1 MGSVRKSPRNAG
13 RWEARYRDSAGRQRT
28 QTLDSRA
35 SAKAWLSTTEA
46 DMQRGGWID
55 PRLTA
60 TKLEVIAV
68 RWLDANPGKRAG
80 SIARDRSI
88 LTNHILPALG
98 HRAVGAVTQS
108 DVQRLVN
115 DWAARCSPS
124 TVLRHYAC
132 MRGLFSYAASCDLIT
147 RSPCRTVR
155 LPEARPREAQILD
168 TGQLERLADA
178 MGPYGAMLYLAALG
192 LRWGEIAG
200 LRVGDV
206 DFLRGTV
213 TVVKQRT
220 RGEKGRMIEQDP
232 KTRAGRR
239 SLSIPDWVTAML
251 SEHLVKGGLTGRDIS
266 ALVFVSPGHEPLH
279 YSNWR
284 RRVWLP
290 ACAAAGLYQLTFHDL
305 KHTAATVL
313 VEEGVDVKTAQVRLG
328 HASPLTTLGIYAQV
342 TERADRMAADRVGDR
357 LRPRSDG
364 STIGRHQSTSRP
376 QDA

>member
-1 MGSVRKSPRNAG
+1 MGSVRKSPRNVG
-13 RWEARYRDSAGRQRT
+13 RWEARYRDSGGRQRT
-28 QTLDSRA
+28 QTFDSRA

-60 TKLEVIAV
+60 TKLEVVAV
-68 RWLDANPGKRAG
+68 YWLNANPAKRAG
-80 SIARDRSI
+80 SLARDQSI
-88 LTNHILPALG
+88 LTNHVLPTLG
-98 HRAVGAVTQS
+98 HRAVGAVTQG
-108 DVQRLVN
+108 DVQRLVT
-115 DWAARCSPS
+115 DWAASYSPS

-132 MRGLFSYAASCDLIT
+132 LRGLFSYAASSDLIT
-147 RSPCRTVR
+147 RSPCRAVR

-168 TGQLERLADA
+168 TVQLERLAAA
-178 MGPYGAMLYLAALG
+178 MGPYGSMLYLAALG

-200 LRVGDV
+200 LRVGDI

-251 SEHLVKGGLTGRDIS
+251 SEHLVTGGLTGRDIS
-266 ALVFVSPGHEPLH
+266 ALVFVSPGREPLH

-305 KHTAATVL
+305 KHTAATAL

-328 HASPLTTLGIYAQV
+328 HANPLTTLGIYAQV
-342 TERADRMAADRVGDR
+342 TDRADRMAADRVGDR
-357 LRPRSDG
+357 LRPRSEG
-364 STIGRHQSTSRP
+364 SAVRRDQSTSRP
-376 QDA
+376 HGA